1 MSDASKH
8 LKDQF
13 NRGKQLGEDPNI
25 SAGDAVRQLFGEA
38 RAEFQSAS
46 AYTKMRAIRKQM
58 VAKRL
63 QEARKKCG
71 LTQQEAAKRTGINVI
86 TLSGYEIG
94 KNEPNIE
101 ALVRFADLYE
111 VSMDYLS
118 CRTDE

>member
-1 MSDASKH
+1 MQH

-13 NRGKQLGEDPNI
+13 DHGKQLGEDTSI
-25 SAGDAVRQLFGEA
+25 SAGDAVKQIFGEA

-46 AYTKMRAIRKQM
+46 AYTKMRAARKQM

-63 QEARKKCG
+63 QEARKKRG
-71 LTQQEAAKRTGINVI
+71 LTQQEAAKRTGINVV